1 MRPQVKY
8 ILFFSLL
15 VTQILVAQHH
25 ENSGRNKKVVF
36 VIVDGIATDMLQKA
50 PTPYLDSISAIGSY
64 SKAYVGGKK
73 DDYSETPTI
82 SAVGYNSLLTGTW
95 VNKHNVYG
103 NSIKAPN
110 YNYPTIFQVF
120 KGQYPNKKTAI
131 FSTWLDNRT
140 KLIEGIGSDKNVTLD
155 YAFDGFELD
164 TIKYPHDAL
173 RQYIKNIDKL
183 VAEEAARYIKT
194 EAPDLSWVY
203 LEYSDDVGHGLGDSP
218 QLDLAITYEDN
229 LVGKIWNAVKEREAN
244 FNEDWLLVVT
254 TDHGRSPKDGRH
266 HGGQTDRERA
276 TWVVTNE
283 KNTNDFFKNELVAI
297 TDIYPTMLRFL
308 NIEVSKEV
316 RYEIDGTPLIGPVD
330 AFDLTASKENDNLV
344 LRWKNASKS
353 GEKGT
358 FYISETNEFKEGK
371 KDTYK
376 KVANVSLAN
385 EETTLSLKKRNSK
398 MLKIVLETPN
408 NVLNTWYIDNN

>member
-1 MRPQVKY
+1 M
-8 ILFFSLL
+8 
-15 VTQILVAQHH
+15 
-25 ENSGRNKKVVF
+25 
-36 VIVDGIATDMLQKA
+36 
-50 PTPYLDSISAIGSY
+50 
-64 SKAYVGGKK
+64 
-73 DDYSETPTI
+73 
-82 SAVGYNSLLTGTW
+82 LTGTW

-110 YNYPTIFQVF
+110 YNYPTIFEVF
-120 KGQYPNKKTAI
+120 KAQYPNKKTAI

-164 TIKYPHDAL
+164 TIKYPHDSL

-244 FNEDWLLVVT
+244 FNEDWLLIVT

-316 RYEIDGTPLIGPVD
+316 HYEIDGTPFIGPVD
-330 AFDLTASKENDNLV
+330 AFDLTASKESDTIV
-344 LRWKNASKS
+344 LRWKNATKN

-358 FYISETNEFKEGK
+358 FYTSNTNEFKEGK

-376 KVANVSLAN
+376 KVARVSLAN
-385 EETTLSLKKRNSK
+385 EETTLSLKKHKGK

-408 NVLNTWYIDNN
+408 NVLNTWYINNN